1 MPLGWSSRPFRTR
14 GMPKSCERVERVR
27 NKGLLDG
34 IDRLEPAQQG
44 FDPGKSGGRRRAF
57 ADDPRDVGVA
67 VAEAP
72 RHLRRSGIRDGIH
85 GLVIEVDPLIL
96 GNTPVE
102 KRDGRRLQERRQSG
116 R

>member
-14 GMPKSCERVERVR
+14 GRPKSGERVESVR

-34 IDRLEPAQQG
+34 IDRMDSEQQG
-44 FDPGKSGGRRRAF
+44 FDPEKSGGRRRAF
-57 ADDPRDVGVA
+57 ADDPRDVGIT
-67 VAEAP
+67 VAEAS
-72 RHLRRSGIRDGIH
+72 RHLRRSGIRNGIH
-85 GLVIEVDPLIL
+85 GLVIEVDPLIR

-102 KRDGRRLQERRQSG
+102 KRDGRRLQERRQNG